1 MQGYC
6 HAMRGRIRLGRGD
19 RVGALNDAD
28 QAVAFARSAE
38 DPQTLYPALAFG
50 ARAQVLVGSVDTG
63 ALLADE
69 LLGLW
74 RSNLRTYPASAWAV
88 DLAYA
93 LEALGR
99 ESELAETATS
109 VAMRTRWLEAVV
121 SYSTGDPQQ
130 AAERFG
136 RMGSRPD
143 EALANLRA
151 GQMLL
156 NSGRERDA
164 RAVLDRALAFHRAVD
179 ARAYLISA
187 ESLGRTSFVIDTFT
201 T

>member
-1 MQGYC
+1 
-6 HAMRGRIRLGRGD
+6 
-19 RVGALNDAD
+19 VGALDDAD
-28 QAVAFARSAE
+28 HAIAFARSAE
-38 DPQTLYPALAFG
+38 DPQTLYPALAFA

-63 ALLADE
+63 AVLAEE

-99 ESELAETATS
+99 ESELAETASS

-121 SYSTGDPQQ
+121 SYVTGEHQQ

-136 RMGSRPD
+136 RIGSRPD
-143 EALANLRA
+143 EALAHLRA
-151 GQMLL
+151 AQVLL
-156 NSGRERDA
+156 NEGRERDA
-164 RAVLDRALAFHRAVD
+164 GPVLDRALAFLGEVD
-179 ARAYLISA
+179 ARAYLINA
-187 ESLGRTSFVIDTFT
+187 ESLGRTSFAIDTSAT
-201 T
+201 YKPAQVEEMNQP

>member
-1 MQGYC
+1 
-6 HAMRGRIRLGRGD
+6 
-19 RVGALNDAD
+19 
-28 QAVAFARSAE
+28 
-38 DPQTLYPALAFG
+38 
-50 ARAQVLVGSVDTG
+50 
-63 ALLADE
+63 
-69 LLGLW
+69 
-74 RSNLRTYPASAWAV
+74 
-88 DLAYA
+88 
-93 LEALGR
+93 
-99 ESELAETATS
+99 
-109 VAMRTRWLEAVV
+109 V